1 MTVVVAFDSELY
13 KLGIKDGAIIQLYTR
28 NQFAVYKEQ
37 LLSPEEITRRPQGKL
52 PLQFLK
58 QVGWGTWDG
67 IVGQKVYR
75 NNLVIVPQD
84 FYVT

>member
-1 MTVVVAFDSELY
+1 MVQ
-13 KLGIKDGAIIQLYTR
+13 INQLYTR
-28 NQFAVYKEQ
+28 NQFAVCKEQ

-58 QVGWGTWDG
+58 QVGGGTWDG

-75 NNLVIVPQD
+75 NNVVVVPQD
-84 FYVT
+84 SYVTQNVIIVYLIAKKNNL